1 MDDNFT
7 TWEQQFLSNF
17 TSYIISHL
25 AWASCDFWRHA
36 ATIFGIGDSY
46 PWKLQEALLGGESKL
61 SRLHFS
67 MIHDINSPPRH
78 QDDIG
83 ATLDDTFF
91 IWTLQLFLWRSY
103 CSPFQYCHMIF
114 SHADHYTSDPANSH
128 WLHHGSSGMSP
139 GFMVEPQTRPVQI
152 IWLHHEARNGT
163 RNEARNGARDTC
175 KTQS

>member
-1 MDDNFT
+1 MDNFYP
-7 TWEQQFLSNF
+7 SF
-17 TSYIISHL
+17 TSYII
-25 AWASCDFWRHA
+25 ASKGPGVKTAQGRHW
-36 ATIFGIGDSY
+36 TTFT
-46 PWKLQEALLGGESKL
+46 
-61 SRLHFS
+61 
-67 MIHDINSPPRH
+67 RH
-78 QDDIG
+78 W
-83 ATLDDTFF
+83 TTHFF
-91 IWTLQLFLWRSY
+91 IRTLQLFLRRNY

-128 WLHHGSSGMSP
+128 WLHHGASGMSP